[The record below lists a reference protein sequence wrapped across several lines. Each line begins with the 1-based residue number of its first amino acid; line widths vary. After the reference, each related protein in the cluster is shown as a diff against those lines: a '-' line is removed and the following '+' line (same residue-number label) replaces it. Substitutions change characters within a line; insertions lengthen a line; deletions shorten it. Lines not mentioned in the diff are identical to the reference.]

1 MYLHSPTQ
9 SASQAGQLSA
19 KELCCEQGWYSRT
32 VTFGD
37 MIAFSR
43 FRITRLLKCRRL
55 QLIAFLALYQ
65 DGVLGTVKRCQV

>member
-1 MYLHSPTQ
+1 MYLHLPTQ